1 MVEKSD
7 LQINGNINGK
17 ALIKTSTKTRFTA
30 NLDITDFA
38 LKKTPLGPSRF
49 KLIMA

>member
-17 ALIKTSTKTRFTA
+17 ALIKTSTKTPFYR
-30 NLDITDFA
+30 
-38 LKKTPLGPSRF
+38 
-49 KLIMA
+49 